1 MSDFLRELSV
11 SFSGDQKEI
20 VKPGIGVI
28 VLKVADLFEDGAG
41 VCDVEKGTGDVAKSF
56 SGVFNNFSW

>member
-1 MSDFLRELSV
+1 M
-11 SFSGDQKEI
+11 
-20 VKPGIGVI
+20 KPGIGVI

-41 VCDVEKGTGDVAKSF
+41 VCDVEKGTGEVAKSF